1 MISSSSLCL
10 VCAQDELEEWQ
21 IQHKAVFDLLNAT
34 LAHHV
39 HRATDATHWRA
50 APAGTR
56 RGHAVV
62 GMGTGTED
70 TRRER
75 RRGGAVF

>member
-1 MISSSSLCL
+1 
-10 VCAQDELEEWQ
+10 LEEWQ

-62 GMGTGTED
+62 GMGTGTGHE
-70 TRRER
+70 TGEEKR
-75 RRGGAVF
+75 GAVF